1 VGDIVSAVAVI
12 GVLVLIIVWVQIAA
26 SRRTLVLNS
35 SSALGGLAQLN
46 SIFAPAFGSYPR
58 VHFDYNTRVNS
69 KAKLDRY
76 NLQAFMRTCLLES
89 ESQVASCIEAR
100 LQAEVKYVD
109 YRKRYDELGRQ
120 SLGRSCSD
128 RLDDA
133 RYRSIEQK
141 LYAKRQLPHPQS
153 ATLIR
158 ATVFY
163 TSPQGRNSYSRCW
176 DLTFDQLQHE
186 FAAARAVRSQQ
197 GTTAFLR
204 QQERSRITAGVRSK
218 VLARDGYRCRH
229 CGISADLGAV
239 LHVDHIIPISK
250 GGTSDL
256 GNLQT
261 LCQDCNLGKSNRL
274 PSA

>member
-1 VGDIVSAVAVI
+1 
-12 GVLVLIIVWVQIAA
+12 
-26 SRRTLVLNS
+26 
-35 SSALGGLAQLN
+35 
-46 SIFAPAFGSYPR
+46 
-58 VHFDYNTRVNS
+58 
-69 KAKLDRY
+69 
-76 NLQAFMRTCLLES
+76 
-89 ESQVASCIEAR
+89 
-100 LQAEVKYVD
+100 VKYAD
-109 YRKRYDELGRQ
+109 YRQRYDELGRQ
-120 SLGRSCSD
+120 NLGRSRSD

-141 LYAKRQLPHPQS
+141 LYARRQLPHPQA

-158 ATVFY
+158 AAVFY
-163 TSPQGRNSYSRCW
+163 TSPQGRNSYSRHW
-176 DLTFDQLQHE
+176 DLTFEQLQHE

-197 GTTAFLR
+197 STTAFLR

-218 VLARDGYRCRH
+218 VLARDRYRCRH